1 MASASLHFA
10 MIADLQ
16 IAVRKIVKEVIPK
29 HAFNPR
35 VSVSALHAVE
45 VANRFALL
53 FEESMSNHENH
64 ASAERVRPNTP
75 RRSVAVNSRAW

>member
-64 ASAERVRPNTP
+64 DASAERVQ
-75 RRSVAVNSRAW
+75 SVSVQTHPGVPLL

>member
-16 IAVRKIVKEVIPK
+16 IAVPKIVKEVIPK

-45 VANRFALL
+45 VAKRFALL
-53 FEESMSNHENH
+53 FEESMSNHEILQ
-64 ASAERVRPNTP
+64 
-75 RRSVAVNSRAW
+75 SVSVQTHPGVPLL